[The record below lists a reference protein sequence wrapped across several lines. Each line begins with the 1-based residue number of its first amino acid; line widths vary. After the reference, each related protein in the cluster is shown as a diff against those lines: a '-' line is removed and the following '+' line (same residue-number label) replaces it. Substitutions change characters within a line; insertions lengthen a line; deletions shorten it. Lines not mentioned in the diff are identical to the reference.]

1 VNQEE
6 RGRVQRDVEDAF
18 GRLDERNRE
27 RLLRM
32 AQHLAQHK
40 VLSLL
45 YLGADNSEPYCL
57 CTDLN

>member
-1 VNQEE
+1 MNPEE

-18 GRLDERNRE
+18 SHLDQGNQE

-40 VLSLL
+40 LLSML
-45 YLGADNSEPYCL
+45 YIGADNPEPYCL